1 MLSALRIH
9 KAVSVPAQIQNKLY
23 YPSWMTRVVWHERYD
38 NEICSPFRLVL
49 LQWLHTAV
57 ISVAPGAV
65 VIAANQIAGAFRVG
79 IAVALPLPA
88 KALYPVAAAI
98 VVAGHSPGFVRFP
111 LAW

>member
-1 MLSALRIH
+1 MQDDLKKRNNLFAKFLN
-9 KAVSVPAQIQNKLY
+9 QIFKLC
-23 YPSWMTRVVWHERYD
+23 R
-38 NEICSPFRLVL
+38 NEICYPFLLVL

>member
-1 MLSALRIH
+1 MQDDLKKRNNLFT
-9 KAVSVPAQIQNKLY
+9 KFLNQIFKLC
-23 YPSWMTRVVWHERYD
+23 R
-38 NEICSPFRLVL
+38 NEICYPFRLVL